1 MNLSLRA
8 RRSAAVL
15 GSALA
20 IAAIAAPAAA
30 HVTVPDGSD
39 VHSGGSAVIHF
50 RVPHGC
56 DGAATD
62 TISVQLPDGV
72 VSAKAEYVPGWDLA
86 FETVASDPYDEF
98 GTTKT
103 ERVGVITWS
112 GGDLP
117 DGAFYDFGIRA
128 TFLQDPGTVVAFP
141 VVQKCGDVE
150 VAWIEPTV
158 EGQPEPEHPAPTVTV
173 GDAVPATDD

>member
-1 MNLSLRA
+1 MHLSLRA
-8 RRSAAVL
+8 RRGAAVL

-30 HVTVPDGSD
+30 HVTVPDGAD
-39 VHSGGSAVIHF
+39 VPSGGNAVIHL

-86 FETVASDPYDEF
+86 VETVPSAPYDEF

-117 DGAFYDFGIRA
+117 DAAFYDFGIKA
-128 TFLQDPGTVVAFP
+128 TFLLDPGTVVALP

-150 VAWIEPTV
+150 VAWIEATV
-158 EGQPEPEHPAPTVTV
+158 EGQPEPEHPAPTITI
-173 GDAVPATDD
+173 GAAVAATDD